1 MKIDLL
7 ENLKKSSNPLDDN
20 DKLLINENGFNFL
33 SDNDLDINS
42 KQSINS
48 YKEDKNEKLR
58 QNSERR
64 QLSANRTSSDK
75 KS

>member
-1 MKIDLL
+1 LKIDLL

>member
-1 MKIDLL
+1 L
-7 ENLKKSSNPLDDN
+7 ENNEDN
-20 DKLLINENGFNFL
+20 DKLLINENGFNFF

-48 YKEDKNEKLR
+48 YKEDKNDKLR

>member
-1 MKIDLL
+1 L
-7 ENLKKSSNPLDDN
+7 ENNEDN
-20 DKLLINENGFNFL
+20 DKLLINENGFNFF

-48 YKEDKNEKLR
+48 YKEDKNDKLR

-64 QLSANRTSSDK
+64 QLSANKTSSDK

>member
-1 MKIDLL
+1 M
-7 ENLKKSSNPLDDN
+7 ENNEDN
-20 DKLLINENGFNFL
+20 DKLLINENGFNFF

-48 YKEDKNEKLR
+48 YKEDKNDKLR

-64 QLSANRTSSDK
+64 QLSANKTSSDK

>member
-1 MKIDLL
+1 M
-7 ENLKKSSNPLDDN
+7 EDN
-20 DKLLINENGFNFL
+20 DKLLINENGFNFF

-48 YKEDKNEKLR
+48 YKEDKNDKLR
-58 QNSERR
+58 QNSEKR